1 MQELTAHHRKQ
12 PDRHRTLAWRV
23 LVVDDEKNICDLF
36 QRLLDQQGYDV
47 RTASCGQ
54 EALEILRNFP
64 ADLVITDMV
73 MPRMDGMQLLAYIKE
88 QYPDLDV
95 IMATGYGTIE
105 DAVEAMRRG
114 AYNFITKPFKAP
126 ELMQMTEQCL
136 RARHVEREQLVLSR
150 SVSILELTRALTH
163 SMDVHVLPSRAAELA
178 RENFE
183 VDSATILSYR
193 PGQESFSLLAHSGAP
208 LPSWNSVDSGEMMN
222 RSGRAARENEI
233 VFDVDS
239 HTGDCAAYVPLAL
252 EGRTRGVLFLRRQSG
267 PAFHVNDEELLSLF
281 ASHLTVALESARL
294 YHVATRRVSELEEL
308 EATSR
313 SLSLCMDWE
322 KICTQVLSGALRLT
336 KAEICG
342 IMVIHNGSQMLR
354 TSPPFSENDPT
365 LEAIRARMT
374 AALGPAASP
383 FEADHP
389 AGREAMQLESVHRL
403 ASFISVPLV
412 GQPGTLGLLAAFA
425 SQPECFSVEDVRA
438 LSALANNAATAI
450 QNAESLTKIAA
461 MYRETIEALAQAVDA
476 KDPYTRGHS
485 AQVRCYARA
494 LARALRLSDAAI
506 ERLEDGAT
514 LHDIGKIS
522 VPDILLNK
530 PGKLTAE
537 EFAVIKSHATR
548 GAELLTK
555 ASHLHDLVPI
565 VRHHHERHDGTGY
578 PDGLRGEE
586 IPFEA
591 RIVAL
596 ADAYD
601 AIVSDRVYKQSLSPT
616 EARDEIR
623 RGAGTQFEPELTEI
637 FLGLPLEELTEQL
650 RAARHDM

>member
-1 MQELTAHHRKQ
+1 MQELTAHHPKSPKR
-12 PDRHRTLAWRV
+12 RHALAWRV
-23 LVVDDEKNICDLF
+23 LVVDDEKKVCELF
-36 QRLLDQQGYDV
+36 YRLLDREGYEV
-47 RTASCGQ
+47 RTASSGQ
-54 EALEILRNFP
+54 EALQILRDFP

-73 MPRMDGMQLLAYIKE
+73 MPRMDGMQLLAYVKE

-114 AYNFITKPFKAP
+114 AYNFITKPFKAA

-150 SVSILELTRALTH
+150 SVSVLELTRSLTR
-163 SMDVHVLPSRAAELA
+163 SMDVNVLPSRAAELA

-193 PGQESFSLLAHSGAP
+193 PGQESFSLLAHSGAA
-208 LPSWNSVDSGEMMN
+208 LPSWNSADSSEMMN
-222 RSGRAARENEI
+222 RSARAAHDNEI
-233 VFDVDS
+233 VFDVDP
-239 HTGDCAAYVPLAL
+239 HTGDCTAHVPLVL
-252 EGRTRGVLFLRRQSG
+252 EGRPRGVLFLRRQNG
-267 PAFHVNDEELLSLF
+267 PAFHVKDEELLTLF
-281 ASHLTVALESARL
+281 ASHLTIALESARL

-313 SLSLCMDWE
+313 TLSLCMDWE

-342 IMVIHNGSQMLR
+342 ILLVRDGAPMLR
-354 TSPPFSENDPT
+354 TSPPFAESDPA
-365 LEAIRARMT
+365 LEAIRARMM
-374 AALGPAASP
+374 AALAPAANP
-383 FEADHP
+383 FGADQV
-389 AGREAMQLESVHRL
+389 AGREAMRLESVHRL

-425 SQPECFSVEDVRA
+425 NQPECFSVEDVRA

-450 QNAESLTKIAA
+450 QNAGSLTKIAA

-494 LARALRLSDAAI
+494 LAQALHLGTGAI

-616 EARDEIR
+616 EARAEIR
-623 RGAGTQFEPELTEI
+623 RGAGTQFDPELTEV
-637 FLGLPLEELTEQL
+637 FLGLPLEELTEKL
-650 RAARHDM
+650 RAARRDL